1 MFKHATLYTLQADW
15 SQIDQAH
22 LEGCLGNAQF
32 QPCGKTQA
40 KSLGFAPP
48 RGDEFNPLVEKVGH
62 HYILMFSVA
71 TRSAPGQA
79 LKERVDELAEQVER
93 NNGGRKPGKKLLREL
108 REQATLDLMPRAFPK
123 RANVLMWIDP
133 KKSRLVVASSTLSKA
148 DEAAASL
155 VKALDGQICVQQLHT
170 ESSVVACM
178 AHWLA
183 ESEPPAHFSL
193 DRECEL
199 KSHDQMKS
207 VVKYDRHNL
216 ELDEVREHIR
226 TRGKTPTKLAMTWNS
241 RVSFV
246 LNDRL
251 QVTKIKLLDV
261 VMEGQ
266 RQHNAQEAFDA
277 DCAIAT
283 AELGGL
289 IGDLVFALGGLAMQ
303 EAA

>member
-15 SQIDQAH
+15 SVINQAH
-22 LEGCLGNAQF
+22 LEERLGNAQF

-93 NNGGRKPGKKLLREL
+93 NTGRKPGKKGLREL

-123 RANVLMWIDP
+123 RANLMMWIDT
-133 KKSRLVVASSTLSKA
+133 KKSRLVVASSTIAKA
-148 DEAAASL
+148 DEAASSL
-155 VKALDGQICVQQLHT
+155 VKALEGQISVQQLHT
-170 ESSVVACM
+170 QSSVIECM

-183 ESEPPAHFSL
+183 ESEPPRDFSL

-199 KSHDQMKS
+199 KSQDQMKS
-207 VVKYDRHNL
+207 VVRYDRHNL
-216 ELDEVREHIR
+216 ELDEVREHIL

-246 LNDRL
+246 INDRL

-266 RQHNAQEAFDA
+266 RKDNAQEAFDA
-277 DCAIAT
+277 DCSIAT
-283 AELGGL
+283 AELSGL
-289 IGDLVFALGGLAMQ
+289 IGDLVFALGGLKTQ